1 MQNPRDQ
8 GHALLHRL
16 CLLALIFVWFW
27 ISLDLWEGWELSL
40 ITLPWNYAMVAM
52 AGLLVATFG
61 SLQNYGAFYIKNGW
75 QRVRESFNKANFQ
88 SSLIAF
94 FVFASYFATKDNETS
109 RLFLAF
115 YIVICWP
122 ILLGAN
128 FALPGVF
135 KRVIG
140 FRGMN
145 RESLLIGNP
154 HSVKDLNLW
163 MRQQTAN
170 GFSFLGVF
178 STSRRELEEIDDLPD
193 LGYFDELEDYLKI
206 NRVHQLVV
214 LPDRLMEDWVSR
226 VAELATQYGCRVLI
240 YNNLSGLFDARL
252 VFMEESGRQFFTLLN
267 EPLES
272 PFNQMVK
279 RCFDLCLS
287 IPALLILLPPTILL
301 VKIYQSMQAPGPIFF
316 KQERV
321 GLAGRKFVIWKFRS
335 MTHAKAGERDE
346 SVQAHEGDDRIFAF
360 GKFMRRFSID
370 ELPQFI
376 NVLKGDMSL
385 VGPRPY
391 LAEHDYLFERN
402 FKAYRVRQFVKP
414 GVTGPAQCRGLR
426 GEFTDPDLVSK
437 RIEMD
442 FNYVGNWSI
451 WLDVEIVI
459 RTIGQV
465 IFPPKSAY

>member
-27 ISLDLWEGWELSL
+27 FSLDLWEGWELSL

-52 AGLLVATFG
+52 AGLIVATFG

-75 QRVRESFNKANFQ
+75 QRVRESFHKANFQ

-94 FVFASYFATKDNETS
+94 FVFASYFATKDKETS
-109 RLFLAF
+109 RLFLGF
-115 YIVICWP
+115 YIVVCWP

-128 FALPGVF
+128 FALPGIF

-154 HSVKDLNLW
+154 RSIKDLNLW
-163 MRQQTAN
+163 MKQQTAN
-170 GFSFLGVF
+170 GFSFCGAF
-178 STSRRELEEIDDLPD
+178 STSSTITEEVPDLPN
-193 LGYFDELEDYLKI
+193 LGHFDELEQFLKA
-206 NRVHQLVV
+206 NRVHQLIV
-214 LPDRLMEDWVSR
+214 LPDRLMEDWVNR

-240 YNNLSGLFDARL
+240 YNNLSGLFDTRL

-279 RCFDLCLS
+279 RCFDLSLS
-287 IPALLILLPPTILL
+287 IPALLLFLPPTILV
-301 VKIYQSMQAPGPIFF
+301 VKFYQSIQAPGPVFF

-321 GLAGRKFVIWKFRS
+321 GLAGKRFVIWKFRS
-335 MTHAKAGERDE
+335 MTHAAKGERDE

-360 GKFMRRFSID
+360 GNFMRRFSID
-370 ELPQFI
+370 ELPQLI
-376 NVLKGDMSL
+376 NVLKGEMSL

-402 FKAYRVRQFVKP
+402 YKAYRVRQFGKP

-426 GEFTDPDLVSK
+426 GEFTDPELVSK

-442 FNYVGNWSI
+442 FNYVGNWSL
-451 WLDVEIVI
+451 WLDLEIVI
-459 RTIGQV
+459 RTVGQV
-465 IFPPKSAY
+465 LCPPKSAY

>member
-154 HSVKDLNLW
+154 HSVKDLSLW

-170 GFSFLGVF
+170 GFSFWGSF
-178 STSRRELEEIDDLPD
+178 RR
-193 LGYFDELEDYLKI
+193 
-206 NRVHQLVV
+206 
-214 LPDRLMEDWVSR
+214 
-226 VAELATQYGCRVLI
+226 
-240 YNNLSGLFDARL
+240 
-252 VFMEESGRQFFTLLN
+252 
-267 EPLES
+267 
-272 PFNQMVK
+272 
-279 RCFDLCLS
+279 
-287 IPALLILLPPTILL
+287 
-301 VKIYQSMQAPGPIFF
+301 PG
-316 KQERV
+316 E
-321 GLAGRKFVIWKFRS
+321 
-335 MTHAKAGERDE
+335 
-346 SVQAHEGDDRIFAF
+346 
-360 GKFMRRFSID
+360 
-370 ELPQFI
+370 
-376 NVLKGDMSL
+376 N
-385 VGPRPY
+385 
-391 LAEHDYLFERN
+391 
-402 FKAYRVRQFVKP
+402 
-414 GVTGPAQCRGLR
+414 
-426 GEFTDPDLVSK
+426 
-437 RIEMD
+437 
-442 FNYVGNWSI
+442 
-451 WLDVEIVI
+451 
-459 RTIGQV
+459 
-465 IFPPKSAY
+465 